1 MKQPK
6 VALAHEFLV
15 QYGGAEKTLEA
26 ISEIFPD
33 SPIYTAKY
41 KSNDMSKYINSKEII
56 YPKGLIH
63 KLSSKLCFL
72 FTMPTIFESFDF
84 RKYDIVISDG
94 TTWNKGIIT
103 RPDQLHISYIHTPPR
118 FLYKYSQESTKWEK
132 PFFKP
137 FYSYLVNFIRIWD
150 YVAAQRPD
158 FIVTNSET
166 TRKRIQK
173 FYGRDAKVIH
183 PPVDFSFNS
192 KDSLKKAVVPYFIA
206 VGRLSKYKNF
216 ELLVETFNKVRF
228 PLVIIG
234 TGLEEA
240 HLKGIAKENIIFKG
254 KVSEEEK
261 HQIIEDSAG
270 LINPVAD
277 EDFGIVPIEAMVH
290 GKPVLAHRSG
300 GHLETI
306 IENETG
312 MFFDEETADSL
323 SEKLVEFDKAIKN
336 RKFDHEK
343 IKEHTQK
350 FSKERFKT
358 EFENFVRERWEEMQK
373 KGASQN

>member
-41 KSNDMSKYINSKEII
+41 NPKNISEYINSKEII

-94 TTWNKGIIT
+94 TTWNKGILT

-183 PPVDFSFNS
+183 PPVDLSSDS
-192 KDSLKKAVVPYFIA
+192 KDGLKKAAVPYFVA

-234 TGLEEA
+234 TGFEES
-240 HLKGIAKENIIFKG
+240 HLRDMAKENIVFKG
-254 KVSEEEK
+254 KVTDEEK
-261 HQIIEDSAG
+261 HQIIENSAG
-270 LINPVAD
+270 LINPVVD
-277 EDFGIVPIEAMVH
+277 EDFGIVPIEAMAH

-312 MFFDEETADSL
+312 MFFDEPTVDSL
-323 SEKLVEFDKAIKN
+323 SEKLVEFDKTIKDK
-336 RKFDHEK
+336 KFNHEK
-343 IKEHTQK
+343 IKEHAQK
-350 FSKERFKT
+350 FSKERFKA
-358 EFENFVRERWEEMQK
+358 EFENFVREKWEEMQK
-373 KGASQN
+373 KEAVQN